1 MYGKQ
6 IDKLRTMLE
15 AEGDQLADAR
25 EDIAEMT
32 MTLQVAA
39 SHGVDIHEL
48 ATDRSR
54 KRTETNSTTSSS
66 TKAALQGAAD
76 LILLERLSVVE
87 EELANATD
95 RLQSLM
101 SENVIIKQQT
111 TTSIDAMNVANTK
124 SSKSESLVNELR
136 RALMLSKEESKILE
150 SERQRLMR
158 ENTTL
163 TRAVEKMDK
172 MVYGKTKDTARLALN
187 GKHPTSRCVQK
198 LKKMKILVN
207 IVCHY
212 TMVIQ
217 GRL

>member
-32 MTLQVAA
+32 MKLQVAA
-39 SHGVDIHEL
+39 SHGVDVHNL
-48 ATDRSR
+48 VATDRSR

-87 EELANATD
+87 EELSNATD

-111 TTSIDAMNVANTK
+111 TTAIDAMNVANTK
-124 SSKSESLVNELR
+124 SSKNEILVNEL
-136 RALMLSKEESKILE
+136 
-150 SERQRLMR
+150 
-158 ENTTL
+158 
-163 TRAVEKMDK
+163 
-172 MVYGKTKDTARLALN
+172 
-187 GKHPTSRCVQK
+187 
-198 LKKMKILVN
+198 
-207 IVCHY
+207 IV
-212 TMVIQ
+212 
-217 GRL
+217 

>member
-32 MTLQVAA
+32 MKLQVAA
-39 SHGVDIHEL
+39 SHGVDVHNL
-48 ATDRSR
+48 VATDRSR

-111 TTSIDAMNVANTK
+111 TTAIDAMNVANTK
-124 SSKSESLVNELR
+124 SSKNESLVNELR

-187 GKHPTSRCVQK
+187 GKHPTSRCVQ
-198 LKKMKILVN
+198 
-207 IVCHY
+207 
-212 TMVIQ
+212 
-217 GRL
+217 